1 MYYNRY
7 IRKKIKCDFR
17 SRRRFLASGIAF
29 AITAVSAVP
38 GAHADA
44 YADFFEAI
52 GRDDV
57 RAVRL
62 ALLRGISPN
71 SPDRQRGPA
80 LVYAIREKSMG
91 VVDVLVE
98 YPGTDVNVRNSLGE
112 SALMF
117 AAQSGAI
124 DLSKRLIG
132 RGAEVNKAGW
142 APLHYAAATGQIA
155 VIELLLEHHAYIDAA
170 SENGTTP
177 LMVAARENQVQAA
190 RLLVERGADPSLRNE
205 SGLGATEYLVRI
217 GATEDANWMRER
229 AAEYLRRYGTKEAP
243 VPAASGA
250 ARPGR

>member
-1 MYYNRY
+1 M
-7 IRKKIKCDFR
+7 
-17 SRRRFLASGIAF
+17 ASGIAF
-29 AITAVSAVP
+29 AITAATLVP

-52 GRDDV
+52 GQDDV

-62 ALLRGISPN
+62 ALLRGVSPN
-71 SPDRQRGPA
+71 SPDRRRGPA

-91 VVDVLVE
+91 VVDVLLE
-98 YPGTDVNVRNSLGE
+98 YPGTDVNVRNALGE

-117 AAQSGAI
+117 AAQSGQV
-124 DLSKRLIG
+124 DLVKRLIG
-132 RGAEVNKAGW
+132 RGAEINKAGW
-142 APLHYAAATGQIA
+142 AALHYAAATGQLA

-205 SGLGATEYLVRI
+205 AGLGATEYLVRV

-243 VPAASGA
+243 VPAGGGA
-250 ARPGR
+250 AGSGR